1 MIPHASAPARGRI
14 PFRPT
19 PIVLISILLAVALA
33 PLGCANLKTVRRQT
47 VTPENVRSIPRG
59 TPFLKAHLRDGS
71 VCVLSHWSVA
81 AGDTAVEGDGERL
94 DLDRN
99 IAFSGHMSVPMD
111 SVALFESNVVQHSPA
126 VAAYTVLLAGTAI
139 GAILCITHPKACFGS
154 CPTFYWED
162 RTPELVQ
169 AEAFSSS
176 VAPCL
181 EATDV
186 DALYRVSPSG
196 NALRLRVTNEAYETH
211 VIRRADVLAAH
222 RPVDGRVARDGSG
235 ALWQIRGLTP
245 PRAATAPEGDCT
257 RSVTS
262 FDGIERFSA
271 ADSSDL
277 AARETVDLEFAG
289 EGTGPAGLV
298 VAARQT
304 LLTTYL
310 YYQTLAFLGRSV
322 ASWMANLERRAATL
336 MPLAGGL
343 GRELGG
349 IEVSVLDAGGGW
361 VPAGTLGETG
371 PIATDVYLVRLP
383 TATTP
388 TTRVRL
394 RMARGAWRVDYAAL
408 GRVGERVEPI
418 RLSPVKVTRDG
429 AEDEAARL
437 ALTAGLKPLVTS
449 PGDAYGIEY
458 RLPPSPERYEYFLEA
473 RGYYLEWMR
482 DGWMKEENAERTRQI
497 FMDPRGALRTL
508 APEFKAAEPHME
520 SLFWASRYV
529 KR

>member
-1 MIPHASAPARGRI
+1 M
-14 PFRPT
+14 
-19 PIVLISILLAVALA
+19 VVVSILLATAAA
-33 PLGCANLKTVRRQT
+33 PLGCAKTVRRQT
-47 VTPENVRSIPRG
+47 VTPENVRSIPHE
-59 TPFLKAHLRDGS
+59 TAFLKAHLRDGS
-71 VCVLSHWSVA
+71 VCVLSHWSVT
-81 AGDTAVEGDGERL
+81 AGDAAVEGDGERL
-94 DLDRN
+94 DLNRN
-99 IAFSGHMSVPMD
+99 TTFSGHMSVPMD
-111 SVALFESNVVQHSPA
+111 SVALFESNVVQSSPA
-126 VAAYTVLLAGTAI
+126 MAAYTVLLAGTVI
-139 GAILCITHPKACFGS
+139 GTILCITHPKSCFGS

-162 RTPELVQ
+162 GRKDLVQ

-196 NALRLRVTNEAYETH
+196 SSLRLRVTNEAYETH
-211 VIRRADVLAAH
+211 VIRRADVLAA
-222 RPVDGRVARDGSG
+222 PKPADGRIARDPSG
-235 ALWQIRGLTP
+235 AFWQIRGLET

-257 RSVTS
+257 PSVTS

-271 ADSSDL
+271 ADSADL
-277 AARETVDLEFAG
+277 AARETVDLEFAS
-289 EGTGPAGLV
+289 EGAGPAGLV

-310 YYQTLAFLGRSV
+310 YYQTLAFLGRSA
-322 ASWMANLERRAATL
+322 ASWMADLERRATTL
-336 MPLAGGL
+336 RPLAGGL
-343 GRELGG
+343 GREMGG
-349 IEVSVLDAGGGW
+349 IEVSVLGAEGGW
-361 VPAGTLGETG
+361 TRAGTVGETG

-383 TATTP
+383 GAATP
-388 TTRVRL
+388 MRRVRL
-394 RMARGAWRVDYAAL
+394 RMARGAWRVDYVAL

-418 RLSPVKVTRDG
+418 RLSPVRVTRDG
-429 AEDEAARL
+429 AEDEAARQS
-437 ALTAGLKPLVTS
+437 LTGGVKPLVTS

-482 DGWMKEENAERTRQI
+482 DGWMKEENAERARQI
-497 FMDPRGALRTL
+497 FMDPRGALRAL
-508 APEFKAAEPHME
+508 APEFKTAEPHME